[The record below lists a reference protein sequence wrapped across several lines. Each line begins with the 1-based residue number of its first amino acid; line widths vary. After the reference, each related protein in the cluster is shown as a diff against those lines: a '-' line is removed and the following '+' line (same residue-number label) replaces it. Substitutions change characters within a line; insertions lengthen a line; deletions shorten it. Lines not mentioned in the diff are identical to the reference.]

1 MHAWRKLTQ
10 HRPGDRSALL
20 GLPAYSIARVRSDCE
35 NFRCDRTHIE
45 VAGPKQ
51 PQKRQIGVL
60 PMHERAAPISAMR
73 PHRYS
78 APSAASVEFGSL
90 ALPTWSNARC
100 APPPASLR
108 SAAISFQHYPLELPE
123 KRVYRRPPSACRVSP
138 YYVPRLQREPL
149 PWQALRALRRC
160 HTRRLLRLRSQ
171 SRRAIVIH
179 ETTG

>member
-45 VAGPKQ
+45 LAGPKQ
-51 PQKRQIGVL
+51 RQKRQIGVL
-60 PMHERAAPISAMR
+60 RMHERAAPISAMR

-123 KRVYRRPPSACRVSP
+123 KRVYRRRSVSLSS
-138 YYVPRLQREPL
+138 VS
-149 PWQALRALRRC
+149 
-160 HTRRLLRLRSQ
+160 LLRP
-171 SRRAIVIH
+171 AA
-179 ETTG
+179 T